1 MLVCASAHALPP
13 LSAEPTCLESTAW
26 QKMNRLPTALVAL
39 GANTLAITPG
49 VGADTFEASQ
59 VNFAT
64 CSTRYCIYL

>member
-26 QKMNRLPTALVAL
+26 QKINRLPTALVAL
-39 GANTLAITPG
+39 GGNTLAVEAG
-49 VGADTFEASQ
+49 ARADTFEASQ